1 MRPILSLAQRV
12 GRRGTLSSFSQF
24 QQQQR
29 NIFGFSFGK
38 KEATPSPPPRQ
49 VLLSQEDLFHPLS
62 KSPIPSMRARAER
75 IKSQAP
81 CPVTLNRDGVR
92 KLVQFECPDCG
103 WPTHYSEK
111 EWAEDTEHGKY
122 VTRLREANEDEHDLR
137 SGREITEFRLPG
149 QQGFEEVINF
159 SSWDIFFYTR
169 NHPSIETDRSRRH
182 VSKLLT
188 FPCTVAGTLHENSP
202 YTKRNRRL
210 THEGLR
216 SMVALRQ
223 ILHPTLGARPS
234 LDVMRIFVV
243 GARAESTLPPSV
255 WDQLS
260 FMFPGVPLHIF
271 LIGPEAT
278 VPAKNSMD
286 LNTTSSQRGR
296 QRSSNY
302 GVPSRTVTVSDGLTM
317 TWLQCNYEDIH
328 SQLEPF
334 DPYTDVFFAFSPG
347 FGFPSVIGQDEVN
360 RARWEARDEQERM
373 VNARETYNAGN
384 ARPSVEE
391 SHPAGGD
398 TPSKEPHLRPP
409 PTTTE
414 KPMGGYTSLTTAPI
428 VQAQRE
434 WAKALGQIL
443 STKCALISTGF
454 SPADVE
460 RDILAFE
467 SVEGIQGEFEWLIT
481 PGENTFS
488 SQQWAIGESKLIHK
502 RYTLLIIIFFLFSAD
517 FDVRVAVKA
526 NWGLWAVRGKSYN
539 IVVEPNSLWSGG
551 LRGSSEES

>member
-1 MRPILSLAQRV
+1 MRPFLPLAIRAGRRATASPLPVGQQSRQLFGLSL
-12 GRRGTLSSFSQF
+12 GK
-24 QQQQR
+24 
-29 NIFGFSFGK
+29 K
-38 KEATPSPPPRQ
+38 KEAPLASGRK
-49 VLLSQEDLFHPLS
+49 VLLRQDDLFHPLS
-62 KSPIPSMRARAER
+62 KSPITAMRERGER

-92 KLVQFECPDCG
+92 KLVRYECPDCG

-111 EWAEDTEHGKY
+111 EWSEDTEHGKY

-169 NHPSIETDRSRRH
+169 NHTSIETDRSRRH

-188 FPCTVAGTLHENSP
+188 FPCTVAGALHENSS

-223 ILHPTLGARPS
+223 TLHPSIGAKPS

-243 GARAESTLPPSV
+243 GARAESTLPPAV

-278 VPAKNSMD
+278 IPPETKVGDPQAS
-286 LNTTSSQRGR
+286 LSSHRGR
-296 QRSSNY
+296 QKASNY

-317 TWLQCNYEDIH
+317 TFMQCNYEQIH

-347 FGFPSVIGQDEVN
+347 FGFPSVIGQEEVN
-360 RARWEARDEQERM
+360 RARWEARDEEKRM
-373 VNARETYNAGN
+373 TNARETYHAGN
-384 ARPSVEE
+384 ASPSQQERAPE
-391 SHPAGGD
+391 GGD
-398 TPSKEPHLRPP
+398 IPAQEPPPRPP

-414 KPMGGYTSLTTAPI
+414 MPMGRYTSLTTAPV

-443 STKCALISTGF
+443 STKCALFSTGF

-481 PGENTFS
+481 PGENTFA
-488 SQQWAIGESKLIHK
+488 SQQWAIGE
-502 RYTLLIIIFFLFSAD
+502 
-517 FDVRVAVKA
+517 
-526 NWGLWAVRGKSYN
+526 
-539 IVVEPNSLWSGG
+539 
-551 LRGSSEES
+551 

>member
-1 MRPILSLAQRV
+1 MRPILSLAYRAS
-12 GRRGTLSSFSQF
+12 RRGLLPPLF
-24 QQQQR
+24 QQQQQR
-29 NIFGFSFGK
+29 SLFGFSFGK
-38 KEATPSPPPRQ
+38 KEKIPTPASRK
-49 VLLSQEDLFHPLS
+49 VLLSQDDLFHPLGT
-62 KSPIPSMRARAER
+62 SPIPSMRARGER
-75 IKSQAP
+75 IKSLAP

-111 EWAEDTEHGKY
+111 EWSEDTEHGKY

-169 NHPSIETDRSRRH
+169 NHNSIETDRSRRH

-188 FPCTVAGTLHENSP
+188 FPCTIAGTLHENSP

-223 ILHPTLGARPS
+223 TLHPTLGSKPS
-234 LDVMRIFVV
+234 LDVVRIFVV
-243 GARAESTLPPSV
+243 GARAESTLPAAV

-260 FMFPGVPLHIF
+260 YMFPGVPLHIF
-271 LIGPEAT
+271 LIGPEAA
-278 VPAKNSMD
+278 VPEKSY
-286 LNTTSSQRGR
+286 LPSSTSSHRGR

-302 GVPSRTVTVSDGLTM
+302 GVPSRTVTISEGLTLTYM
-317 TWLQCNYEDIH
+317 QCNYEQVH

-347 FGFPSVIGQDEVN
+347 FGFPSVIGQEEVN

-373 VNARETYNAGN
+373 DNARETYHAG
-384 ARPSVEE
+384 ARKPSVEASQPE
-391 SHPAGGD
+391 GGD
-398 TPSKEPHLRPP
+398 IPSKEPAPPRPP
-409 PTTTE
+409 PTTAE
-414 KPMGGYTSLTTAPI
+414 MPMGRYTSLTTAPI

-443 STKCALISTGF
+443 STKCPLVSTGF

-481 PGENTFS
+481 PGENAFA
-488 SQQWAIGESKLIHK
+488 SQQWAIGEFRLVWPV
-502 RYTLLIIIFFLFSAD
+502 FLA
-517 FDVRVAVKA
+517 
-526 NWGLWAVRGKSYN
+526 LH
-539 IVVEPNSLWSGG
+539 
-551 LRGSSEES
+551 